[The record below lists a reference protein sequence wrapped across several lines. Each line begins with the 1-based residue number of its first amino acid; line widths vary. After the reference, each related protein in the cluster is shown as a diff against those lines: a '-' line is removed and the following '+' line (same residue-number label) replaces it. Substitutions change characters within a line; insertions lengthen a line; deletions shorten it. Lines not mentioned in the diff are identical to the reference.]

1 MCLTGYPTSCLTLA
15 VTLVKTTR
23 QQRETL
29 PIAGFAL
36 DADKWS
42 GTGSISA
49 GTRAMI
55 WSTPARSITASRRN
69 QKRSCMTASGQSRRF
84 GHAGGMSAHPSIAT
98 AKPTSSHV
106 SEAPLPDS
114 CTAANGVPYSIT
126 SSAAASSLS
135 DTLRPSIFAV
145 SALMTS
151 SNLVACTTG
160 RSAGFAPMRMRPA

>member
-1 MCLTGYPTSCLTLA
+1 MRLTGYPTSCLTLA

-84 GHAGGMSAHPSIAT
+84 DDVRATSALPLIADVRCEDQQVR
-98 AKPTSSHV
+98 K
-106 SEAPLPDS
+106 
-114 CTAANGVPYSIT
+114 VPKTEVAYSIT
-126 SSAAASSLS
+126 SWAS
-135 DTLRPSIFAV
+135 TWLRWSFGQPG
-145 SALMTS
+145 L
-151 SNLVACTTG
+151 
-160 RSAGFAPMRMRPA
+160 P

>member
-1 MCLTGYPTSCLTLA
+1 MRLTGYPTSCLTLA

-55 WSTPARSITASRRN
+55 WSTPARSIAASRPN
-69 QKRSCMTASGQSRRF
+69 Q
-84 GHAGGMSAHPSIAT
+84 AGGEAAC
-98 AKPTSSHV
+98 AGAGDDKVGVQSSGHRI
-106 SEAPLPDS
+106 D
-114 CTAANGVPYSIT
+114 GV
-126 SSAAASSLS
+126 
-135 DTLRPSIFAV
+135 D
-145 SALMTS
+145 
-151 SNLVACTTG
+151 
-160 RSAGFAPMRMRPA
+160 

>member
-1 MCLTGYPTSCLTLA
+1 MRLTGYPTSVLTLA

-69 QKRSCMTASGQSRRF
+69 QKRS
-84 GHAGGMSAHPSIAT
+84 
-98 AKPTSSHV
+98 
-106 SEAPLPDS
+106 
-114 CTAANGVPYSIT
+114 
-126 SSAAASSLS
+126 S
-135 DTLRPSIFAV
+135 DARLWVLAV
-145 SALMTS
+145 
-151 SNLVACTTG
+151 
-160 RSAGFAPMRMRPA
+160 

>member
-1 MCLTGYPTSCLTLA
+1 MRLTGYPTSCLTFA

-84 GHAGGMSAHPSIAT
+84 GDVRATSALPLIADVRCEDQQVR
-98 AKPTSSHV
+98 KVPE
-106 SEAPLPDS
+106 SEVAILIRS
-114 CTAANGVPYSIT
+114 W
-126 SSAAASSLS
+126 SARGYQRR
-135 DTLRPSIFAV
+135 DTGRPSAFAMA
-145 SALMTS
+145 SW
-151 SNLVACTTG
+151 
-160 RSAGFAPMRMRPA
+160 RPCF

>member
-1 MCLTGYPTSCLTLA
+1 MLLTGYPTSCLTLA

-84 GHAGGMSAHPSIAT
+84 GDVRATSALPLIT
-98 AKPTSSHV
+98 DVRCEDQQVRKVPTTEVAHIRS
-106 SEAPLPDS
+106 L
-114 CTAANGVPYSIT
+114 CRKR
-126 SSAAASSLS
+126 SSLAAMVIRAARLAAILLRIAKG
-135 DTLRPSIFAV
+135 LRPA
-145 SALMTS
+145 
-151 SNLVACTTG
+151 
-160 RSAGFAPMRMRPA
+160 

>member
-1 MCLTGYPTSCLTLA
+1 MRLTGYPTSCLTLA
-15 VTLVKTTR
+15 VTLVNTTR

-69 QKRSCMTASGQSRRF
+69 QKRSCMTASGHFQ
-84 GHAGGMSAHPSIAT
+84 
-98 AKPTSSHV
+98 TSSRV
-106 SEAPLPDS
+106 PVKSVDPIDLRTAEELLPGSGLYMIPMCSKFGDIS
-114 CTAANGVPYSIT
+114 LIRATHLPPRDGSNGVKPVT
-126 SSAAASSLS
+126 LPPGLEKLS
-135 DTLRPSIFAV
+135 T
-145 SALMTS
+145 
-151 SNLVACTTG
+151 
-160 RSAGFAPMRMRPA
+160 

>member
-1 MCLTGYPTSCLTLA
+1 MLLTGYPTSCLTLA

-69 QKRSCMTASGQSRRF
+69 QKRSCMTASGQTEKNSVRAYVFRF
-84 GHAGGMSAHPSIAT
+84 APELGHCSTQSACLKRAINGSAQGEFCAIATYATCGKVNLPPSSIAWRRQG
-98 AKPTSSHV
+98 HG
-106 SEAPLPDS
+106 L
-114 CTAANGVPYSIT
+114 
-126 SSAAASSLS
+126 
-135 DTLRPSIFAV
+135 
-145 SALMTS
+145 
-151 SNLVACTTG
+151 G
-160 RSAGFAPMRMRPA
+160 RDR